1 MEKRKIV
8 DIMREV
14 IDPEIG
20 IDVVT
25 LGLIYDLKVENEK
38 VEITMTLTFPGCP
51 LGTMIVNE
59 LRQNVEE
66 IAGEGNV
73 KVNLV
78 FEPAWDQTMI
88 SEENYLKLINDEK

>member
-1 MEKRKIV
+1 MEKREIV
-8 DIMREV
+8 EKMREV

-20 IDVVT
+20 MDIVT

-51 LGTMIVNE
+51 LGTMMVNE
-59 LRQNVEE
+59 LKQNVEE

-73 KVNLV
+73 KINLV
-78 FEPAWDQTMI
+78 FEPAWNQTMI
-88 SEENYLKLINDEK
+88 SEENYLKFLEDEK